1 MKEGLEKYFQE
12 GPINVNEGQE
22 LPEVETQNQ
31 VEDGLQQTQEIE
43 QELPNVQEEQV
54 QESIEEEEI
63 LEIGDTPVVS
73 SPTLEL
79 VTENEETVKEIAK
92 PSVELPEGV
101 DKLVEFINETGGTL
115 QDYLELNKDYDSQDE
130 KKVLSQYYKQTKPH
144 LDKEDID
151 YLVNK
156 KLAADPEELDE
167 HEYREKR
174 IAIKE
179 ELSKAKA
186 HLKGNK
192 EKFYAE
198 LKASK
203 PAEKQEDSELV
214 ARQQENANYF
224 KAETERVFEGFK
236 GFSFSLGEGKPN
248 VRYKVDDAEGL
259 KAKQSDLNNVI
270 GGFLDEDGK
279 IKDAQ
284 AYHKALFAM
293 QNADKLAQL
302 FYEQG
307 YAMAIEEQS
316 KDSKNIDFDP
326 TLKAP
331 SSDTKLKPGQ
341 ARVIENQNNSRGNV
355 RLKYT
360 KF

>member
-115 QDYLELNKDYDSQDE
+115 QDYMNLNKDYDSQDE
-130 KKVLSQYYKQTKPH
+130 KKVLSEYYKQTKPH
-144 LDKEDID
+144 LDKEDIE

-156 KLAADPEELDE
+156 QLDADEEE
-167 HEYREKR
+167 M
-174 IAIKE
+174 
-179 ELSKAKA
+179 LSLI
-186 HLKGNK
+186 H
-192 EKFYAE
+192 
-198 LKASK
+198 
-203 PAEKQEDSELV
+203 
-214 ARQQENANYF
+214 
-224 KAETERVFEGFK
+224 
-236 GFSFSLGEGKPN
+236 
-248 VRYKVDDAEGL
+248 
-259 KAKQSDLNNVI
+259 I
-270 GGFLDEDGK
+270 
-279 IKDAQ
+279 
-284 AYHKALFAM
+284 
-293 QNADKLAQL
+293 
-302 FYEQG
+302 
-307 YAMAIEEQS
+307 
-316 KDSKNIDFDP
+316 
-326 TLKAP
+326 
-331 SSDTKLKPGQ
+331 
-341 ARVIENQNNSRGNV
+341 
-355 RLKYT
+355 
-360 KF
+360 

>member
-43 QELPNVQEEQV
+43 QELPDVQQQVEEQV
-54 QESIEEEEI
+54 EEQIEEEEI
-63 LEIGDTPVVS
+63 LEIGDTPVES

-79 VTENEETVKEIAK
+79 VTENEETAK
-92 PSVELPEGV
+92 PSIELPEGI

-115 QDYLELNKDYDSQDE
+115 QDYMNLNKDYDSQDE
-130 KKVLSQYYKQTKPH
+130 KKVLSEYYKQTKPH
-144 LDKEDID
+144 LDKEDIE

-156 KLAADPEELDE
+156 QLDADEEE
-167 HEYREKR
+167 MEEFEYREKR

-203 PAEKQEDSELV
+203 PAEAQVDSELI
-214 ARQQENANYF
+214 ARQEANANYF
-224 KAETERVFEGFK
+224 KAETEKVFEGFK

-259 KAKQSDLNNVI
+259 KAKQSDLNNAI

-279 IKDAQ
+279 IKDCLL
-284 AYHKALFAM
+284 YT
-293 QNADKLAQL
+293 
-302 FYEQG
+302 
-307 YAMAIEEQS
+307 S
-316 KDSKNIDFDP
+316 PSPRDS
-326 TLKAP
+326 
-331 SSDTKLKPGQ
+331 
-341 ARVIENQNNSRGNV
+341 
-355 RLKYT
+355 
-360 KF
+360 